1 MTKKLSSKRAKWVA
15 QRKTATI
22 KGTTLANPVAPAERY
37 ARDLKKLVARMT
49 KITEREVQKLYQS
62 PEGKAYFTTDAS
74 IASQSKKLINSLTA
88 KFNDMFGR
96 ASALMSEKMVGD
108 VNKASIVALGSSMK
122 QLSGG
127 MTVNTKVMSAD
138 LHETVKASIAANAQL
153 IKSIPTEY
161 LARVGGAVLRSVTTG
176 QGMADLMTQVKKY
189 GEMTDRRAKNV
200 ALDQTRKAY
209 NSINA
214 DRMKKVGIKKFEW
227 IHSMGGIKP
236 REDHI
241 EMDGNIYSFDDL
253 PVVNKDTGE
262 RGLPGSQINCKCT
275 MRPVV
280 VFDEE
285 EA

>member
-1 MTKKLSSKRAKWVA
+1 
-15 QRKTATI
+15 
-22 KGTTLANPVAPAERY
+22 
-37 ARDLKKLVARMT
+37 
-49 KITEREVQKLYQS
+49 
-62 PEGKAYFTTDAS
+62 
-74 IASQSKKLINSLTA
+74 
-88 KFNDMFGR
+88 
-96 ASALMSEKMVGD
+96 
-108 VNKASIVALGSSMK
+108 
-122 QLSGG
+122 
-127 MTVNTKVMSAD
+127 
-138 LHETVKASIAANAQL
+138 
-153 IKSIPTEY
+153 
-161 LARVGGAVLRSVTTG
+161 VLRSVTTG
-176 QGMADLMTQVKKY
+176 QGMADLMPQIKKY
-189 GEMTDRRAKNV
+189 GDMTDRRAKNV

-209 NSINA
+209 NTINA
-214 DRMKKVGIKKFEW
+214 DRMKKVGIQKFEW